1 MDGTRRDGV
10 VITGWRK
17 RFCTR
22 ECLAWNKLPKAVV
35 VALRTVQSMPLD
47 LEFGFEWSCVGTGL
61 DSVIFVGP
69 LQLVVFSDSRIPM
82 ERQGLQ
88 PKLHIPA

>member
-1 MDGTRRDGV
+1 MATNLLNRKRICIYLSNLLPPLGLGLGLGWRRLIHSMDGTRRDGV

-35 VALRTVQSMPLD
+35 VALRTV
-47 LEFGFEWSCVGTGL
+47 
-61 DSVIFVGP
+61 
-69 LQLVVFSDSRIPM
+69 
-82 ERQGLQ
+82 
-88 PKLHIPA
+88 